1 MQKPIYVYTLRY
13 VGIHKYILLFIN
25 LFIRFLL
32 AMSILV
38 NYLGESGLTE
48 PCLPLSICLLP
59 GGPVPKAWEFLA
71 PFCKLGKRSV
81 AA

>member
-1 MQKPIYVYTLRY
+1 MQKPIYVYMLRY
-13 VGIHKYILLFIN
+13 IGIHKYIVLFIN

-48 PCLPLSICLLP
+48 PCLPLSIFLLP
-59 GGPVPKAWEFLA
+59 GGPVPQGLGIFSSFL
-71 PFCKLGKRSV
+71 
-81 AA
+81 